1 MTPSDKEVR
10 LMEELNEGDVVW
22 SCSLCCP
29 VTVGYM
35 EDLGDV
41 FLVEVTDERGVN
53 YEVEIEDLM
62 PFEGWIS

>member
-1 MTPSDKEVR
+1 
-10 LMEELNEGDVVW
+10 MEELNEGDVVW
-22 SCSLCCP
+22 SYSLCGP

-53 YEVEIEDLM
+53 HEVEIEDLM
-62 PFEGWIS
+62 PFEG